1 MPVPDVDVILQTE
14 LQGLDGL
21 HAGNVQIYGLVI
33 LLMLQEKSCRF
44 VQQGRICIFVEIRG
58 DVLQNKVIHLG
69 VLPTARVWLN
79 LWYKDQNSPLDNSIS
94 TNIVRGP
101 QNLNQS
107 SFCDLLRIFELYK
120 LCGHCTGKRA

>member
-58 DVLQNKVIHLG
+58 DVLQRKIIYLG
-69 VLPTARVWLN
+69 V
-79 LWYKDQNSPLDNSIS
+79 
-94 TNIVRGP
+94 
-101 QNLNQS
+101 
-107 SFCDLLRIFELYK
+107 
-120 LCGHCTGKRA
+120 